1 MYQGVDTEFQVEGL
15 QSGLTYRLRVTAFNQ
30 VGFQS
35 SYPESI
41 PCLAW
46 Q

>member
-1 MYQGVDTEFQVEGL
+1 MYQGAETEFQVEGL
-15 QSGLTYRLRVTAFNQ
+15 QSGLTYRLRATAFNQ
-30 VGFQS
+30 VGSQS

-41 PCLAW
+41 LCFDW